1 MPRKLGIGEH
11 ARLLA
16 NVECDLVFEDI
27 QYNSLVDSER
37 FCLVSVEKDGKYIF
51 GRPAEGRLNVE

>member
-27 QYNSLVDSER
+27 QYNSCVAVISSMVCGVKALGLE
-37 FCLVSVEKDGKYIF
+37 
-51 GRPAEGRLNVE
+51 P